1 MNERRQTS
9 DLIRQT
15 KENCLVLCLESKTC
29 TCTGERAS
37 DSRKR
42 AGIEIRVR
50 AHKKRARAGSFCG
63 AVIRLKGFYVDQNLK
78 ISLGPKSSCGTRSGM
93 HSTMRGRATHE
104 QSADKLVQL
113 ATQQSLPLQQKS
125 PPCLLKQNPR
135 YFAVRTQNRTR
146 EDRSQ
151 DSAYSGSGEL
161 VAAAA
166 LTAAGA

>member
-1 MNERRQTS
+1 MQ
-9 DLIRQT
+9 
-15 KENCLVLCLESKTC
+15 ENAQL
-29 TCTGERAS
+29 S

-42 AGIEIRVR
+42 AGIKIRVR

-113 ATQQSLPLQQKS
+113 ATQQSLPLQRKS

-135 YFAVRTQNRTR
+135 YFAVRTQKGPENRLTEVR
-146 EDRSQ
+146 TQPILD
-151 DSAYSGSGEL
+151 L
-161 VAAAA
+161 VN
-166 LTAAGA
+166 